1 MEDMMFEI
9 NNPVHSKQIQDA
21 LFELGYRWILTG
33 EIYRRTEASYL
44 FTDKEGTIMFSQMEP
59 MRDIVEGY
67 TLRNLP
73 YLMNEAYLEYEE

>member
-1 MEDMMFEI
+1 MMFEI

-44 FTDKEGTIMFSQMEP
+44 FTDKEGKIMFSQMKP
-59 MRDIVEGY
+59 TRSIVEDHP
-67 TLRNLP
+67 LRNLP